1 MEKKIVVA
9 LSEEQLKTISGSLNM
24 INDANKNATKKG
36 KKEVERLEHIQKSM
50 ESGNGMA
57 IHVTI
62 GGGKEKPE
70 VNSDQ
75 SAILEEV
82 KQEKVKAD
90 ATLAAYELIDGKIE
104 DVVLTLIT
112 AAREVGA
119 KYDIHNKI
127 VDLIPED

>member
-1 MEKKIVVA
+1 
-9 LSEEQLKTISGSLNM
+9 
-24 INDANKNATKKG
+24 
-36 KKEVERLEHIQKSM
+36 
-50 ESGNGMA
+50 
-57 IHVTI
+57 
-62 GGGKEKPE
+62 
-70 VNSDQ
+70 
-75 SAILEEV
+75 V